1 MSPCFS
7 TGVLVKKSRTWT
19 LEMAHQMATKPEDLS
34 FIPST
39 IRVTH
44 NHLQTQLQVNQYLW
58 PLKVYKHISHL
69 VKNKTEKNLF
79 LKTRLLNRVNTG
91 MLCKRTKPDLCIG
104 FKVTN
109 KKTIRIERD
118 SKQSPLQ
125 CSY

>member
-7 TGVLVKKSRTWT
+7 TRVLVKKSRTWT

-58 PLKVYKHISHL
+58 PLRVYKHISHT
-69 VKNKTEKNLF
+69 VKNKINLF

-91 MLCKRTKPDLCIG
+91 MLCKRTKPDSYIV
-104 FKVTN
+104 FKITN

-118 SKQSPLQ
+118 SKQGPLQ